1 MTEEEILHSK
11 IIRDADKLDNS
22 KIITL
27 DNFISTE
34 TTTTEEK
41 LKKLGIQ
48 IVKLGSGKYIIN
60 QYPEKG
66 TKVLVGNK
74 VILLTNDSEY
84 KMPNIKGWSSSEVI
98 TLCKLLNIEYTLTGN
113 GVVTQSSIHHNEE
126 MIDGLQQG
134 LYIINVYGQ
143 GKCLQTKVIVP

>member
-1 MTEEEILHSK
+1 MG
-11 IIRDADKLDNS
+11 
-22 KIITL
+22 
-27 DNFISTE
+27 STE
-34 TTTTEEK
+34 LIANLFRISQTEEK

-48 IVKLGSGKYIIN
+48 VIKLGSGKYIIN

-98 TLCKLLNIEYTLTGN
+98 TLCKLLNIEYTITGN
-113 GVVTQSSIHHNEE
+113 GIVTKTSIEPDTV
-126 MIDGLQQG
+126 I
-134 LYIINVYGQ
+134 
-143 GKCLQTKVIVP
+143 TKDMKLEITLE